1 MTVADHYRGLAQR
14 GYVLADAMCND
25 GASLAA
31 QTKSHNFIADFEFL
45 RLAIAERPEAE
56 VLQMAMTEFQFSLYA
71 LSIGSYRH
79 AFSSLR
85 LTFELLLAVIYFSAY
100 EIKFRKWIANGEDI
114 VWAVFIDKE
123 NGIFTN
129 NFIRAFFPEMRTEG
143 AAFRAMAEKVYR
155 ECSEYVHG
163 NYHTHATADAEREFD
178 AQLFAAW
185 HDHADT
191 MRLAFVFA
199 FASRYLY
206 LLPSAEKNRVEPI
219 MIDSLGGLA
228 PVQDIYSVSGG
239 AT

>member
-14 GYVLADAMCND
+14 GYVLMDAMCSD

-31 QTKSHNFIADFEFL
+31 QTRSHNFIADFEL
-45 RLAIAERPEAE
+45 MRLAISERPEAE
-56 VLQMAMTEFQFSLYA
+56 LLQVAITEFQFSLYA

-85 LTFELLLAVIYFSAY
+85 LTFELLLAAVYFSAY
-100 EIKFRKWIANGEDI
+100 EIKLRKWIANGEDI
-114 VWAVFIDKE
+114 VWSALVDRE

-129 NFIRAFFPEMRTEG
+129 NFIGAFFPEMRTEG

-163 NYHTHATADAEREFD
+163 KYHTHAAADAEREFD
-178 AQLFAAW
+178 AQMFTAW
-185 HDHADT
+185 HDRADT

-199 FASRYLY
+199 FASRYLN
-206 LLPSAEKNRVEPI
+206 LLPVAERNRVEPI

-239 AT
+239 AA